1 MTARPSYDDLATL
14 LSEGL
19 DLCVRARQIDLA
31 HKQQDA
37 RDFLPAS
44 AEKYP
49 DAFPLCMTP
58 HIWIQDQYDTDL
70 TDWEWRACE
79 VMAKVAFSRP
89 HTTEEGA
96 SDARYQ
102 HLRHNGQYR
111 LHALPPG
118 MANTGD
124 EERRG

>member
-31 HKQQDA
+31 HNKQDA

-49 DAFPLCMTP
+49 EAFPLCMTP
-58 HIWIQDQYDTDL
+58 HIWIQDQYDTQL
-70 TDWEWRACE
+70 TDWERSAREIMAQEVFPSTPPPEDGHSDDRSHPLRATGHE
-79 VMAKVAFSRP
+79 RHGDP
-89 HTTEEGA
+89 HK
-96 SDARYQ
+96 
-102 HLRHNGQYR
+102 
-111 LHALPPG
+111 
-118 MANTGD
+118 
-124 EERRG
+124 